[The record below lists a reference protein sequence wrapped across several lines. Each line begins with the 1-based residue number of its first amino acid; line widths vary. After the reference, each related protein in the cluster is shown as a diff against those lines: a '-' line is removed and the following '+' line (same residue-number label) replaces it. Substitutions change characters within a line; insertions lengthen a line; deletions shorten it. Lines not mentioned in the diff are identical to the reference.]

1 MASLSN
7 DQLFSTEYSSIC
19 SKELNSVA
27 VIAKHIAGNL
37 KSRWTDVFSTDGEKE
52 WRERDK
58 EFVDEDWSR
67 EQLMAYWEEAW
78 VVLFGLIESLDEFK
92 FDQVIYIRNMGHTL
106 VEAMNR
112 QLAHYSYHI
121 GQIVS
126 ISKQI
131 KGESW
136 QSLSIPRGE
145 SMIYNKGKFSKPKV
159 KKHFTEDL

>member
-7 DQLFSTEYSSIC
+7 DQLFSTEYSSLC

-37 KSRWTDVFSTDGEKE
+37 KSRWTDVFSTDGEKK

-67 EQLMAYWEEAW
+67 EELMAYWEEAW
-78 VVLFGLIESLDEFK
+78 VVLFGLIESLDESK

-145 SMIYNKGKFSKPKV
+145 SMIYNEEKFSKPKV